1 MCHLRR
7 EANNIRT
14 RRMRQEVW
22 KDEEERRREGGSLPY
37 ILRVQ
42 NVDVFPITTTLYLP
56 GDV

>member
-7 EANNIRT
+7 EADNIRT

-37 ILRVQ
+37 IMRVQ